1 MGWKQR
7 DFYLHPDHT
16 PYLFDTNGNAGS
28 TAWWDGRV
36 IGCWVQDEEGVVRV
50 VLREDPGAEARAALD
65 VEAQR
70 LTTFLDGVRVN
81 TVYASQQMRS
91 ALLP

>member
-1 MGWKQR
+1 
-7 DFYLHPDHT
+7 
-16 PYLFDTNGNAGS
+16 
-28 TAWWDGRV
+28 
-36 IGCWVQDEEGVVRV
+36 VVRV